1 MDYHF
6 IENPPFLHKE
16 HALLNHLV
24 TTHNASDNVK
34 GGQKLIN
41 MQKLN
46 PNPPPP
52 GFKNI
57 KLLGYMSDRNKAQ
70 HQNIQKQINQMS
82 EHSNGEID
90 LKELVKVF
98 QQNEINKSNSLK
110 ANEQEL
116 VENSANSVAIKQ
128 LLKRRKS
135 L

>member
-1 MDYHF
+1 MS
-6 IENPPFLHKE
+6 IKKPIKREVAIVN
-16 HALLNHLV
+16 A
-24 TTHNASDNVK
+24 HN
-34 GGQKLIN
+34 
-41 MQKLN
+41 
-46 PNPPPP
+46 
-52 GFKNI
+52 
-57 KLLGYMSDRNKAQ
+57 
-70 HQNIQKQINQMS
+70 QNIQKQINQMS

-90 LKELVKVF
+90 LKEFVKVF